1 MTEQKPLIGI
11 VTCSVDEPDG
21 LFFRTGEKYVRAIND
36 HSHALPMLI
45 PSLGDDLDMKSLFN
59 RLDGILFTGSP
70 SNVHPDLYGGL
81 PQREGKKEDKRR
93 DSTTMRMLDIAL
105 SSGKPIFCICRGH
118 QELNVFLGGTLHQHI
133 HEIEGFNDHRE
144 YMDKPLQESYAPR
157 HGIRLTENGKLA
169 AINNGSLDVRVNSL
183 HWQGIDKKAD
193 DLFVEALA
201 EDGII
206 EACTVVSAKGYA
218 LSVQWHPEHPT
229 ALQDS
234 FNRAIFE
241 DFGKAIL

>member
-1 MTEQKPLIGI
+1 MTKNRPFIGI
-11 VTCSVDEPDG
+11 VTCSVEEPDG

-36 HSHALPMLI
+36 YSNSLPMLI
-45 PSLGDDLDMKSLFN
+45 PSLGDDLDMKALFS

-70 SNVHPDLYGGL
+70 SNVHPDLYGG
-81 PQREGKKEDKRR
+81 PSQREGKKEDKRR
-93 DSTTMRMLDIAL
+93 DATTMRMLDMAL

-157 HGIRLTENGKLA
+157 HPITLIEGGKLA
-169 AINNGSLDVRVNSL
+169 TINKGSLTAKVNSL
-183 HWQGIDKKAD
+183 HWQGIEKKAD
-193 DLFVEALA
+193 DLFVEAIA

-206 EACTVVSAKGYA
+206 EACTVPSAKGYV

-234 FNRAIFE
+234 FNRDIFA
-241 DFGKAIL
+241 DFGKAVA